1 MHSQNT
7 FDVLIIGG
15 GPAGACAALRLLSLG
30 YRVALVEKESFPRPQ
45 IGESLSPGI
54 RNIFEYLQAGHLLT
68 RHNYRQQLPAKV
80 IWETSTAQTISAQQR
95 GPGIMV
101 DRGLLDKDLL
111 ELAVERGLHLFQPAW
126 LNHKL
131 RLDDGKW
138 SIQVQTGK
146 TVTHLTTTF
155 LLDARG
161 RSSTDHERRITTA
174 PSTLALWAYTPAQQM
189 PNETLIEARDAGWT
203 WGSPMPDQRFRIISF
218 MNPVKIRPGAI
229 ADVFGHTLDQTQL
242 FRSVAQNWQ
251 PRDLAACVVSNYVHS
266 YPWDRR
272 YIRLGEAAFSL
283 DPLSSSGVE
292 KAMRFSLQAV
302 IAVNTILRCGDE
314 QLAQR
319 FYEKRLIDAVV
330 THAHWTADYCASAY
344 TNDHPFWKERAASFI
359 LKKEILTDFHQ
370 KLYDNFTRVPA
381 SKTAARKHGSY
392 EAEDLRRLWHE
403 PVQLSPALTYQDVPC
418 IVDDIVQ
425 IKKGIRHPNL
435 EEEIAYLADVE
446 ISPLL
451 INTGSNATLG
461 GIIDEWSKITTYKDA
476 ASMAL
481 FLWEKDIL
489 IQRQR

>member
-30 YRVALVEKESFPRPQ
+30 YRVALVERESFPRPQ

-68 RHNYRQQLPAKV
+68 RHNYLQQLPAKV
-80 IWETSTAQTISAQQR
+80 IWETSTAQTISPQQR

-111 ELAVERGLHLFQPAW
+111 ELAVERGLHLFQPF
-126 LNHKL
+126 HFDSYH
-131 RLDDGKW
+131 RRHDGRW
-138 SIQVQTGK
+138 QVIVRMK
-146 TVTHLTTTF
+146 TAVILTATF

-161 RSSTDHERRITTA
+161 RDGTDHAHRITTA
-174 PSTLALWAYTPAQQM
+174 PPTLALWAYTPAQQM
-189 PNETLIEARDAGWT
+189 PNETLIEARFSGWT
-203 WGSPMPDQRFRIISF
+203 WGSPMPDQRFRILSF

-229 ADVFGHTLDQTQL
+229 ADVFGQTLDKTQL
-242 FRSVAQNWQ
+242 FRSVIQNWQ
-251 PRDLAACVVSNYVHS
+251 PRDIAACVVSNYVHAV
-266 YPWDRR
+266 PWQEH
-272 YIRLGEAAFSL
+272 YIHLGEAAFSL
-283 DPLSSSGVE
+283 DPLSSTGVE
-292 KAMRFSLQAV
+292 KAMRFSLQAA
-302 IAVNTILRCGDE
+302 IAVNTVLRSGDE
-314 QLAQR
+314 KLAQA

-330 THAHWTADYCASAY
+330 THAHWNAGYYANAY
-344 TNDHPFWKERAASFI
+344 TNEQPFWKERATPFI
-359 LKKEILTDFHQ
+359 LKKDINTAFHQ
-370 KLYDNFTRVPA
+370 KLYDRFTQTPVQ
-381 SKTAARKHGSY
+381 KTAARQHGSY
-392 EAEDLRRLWHE
+392 GEEAIRRLWHE

-418 IVDDIVQ
+418 IVDDTVQ

-435 EEEIAYLADVE
+435 EEEIAYLAAIE

-461 GIIDEWSKITTYKDA
+461 GIIEEWSKITSYKDA

-489 IQRQR
+489 IQRQC